1 MNLVSKYSYIEL
13 CNLLIG
19 KIVNFKSDCQ
29 LFDNFDV
36 TGKVININISKTNE
50 YMIEIMYKG
59 KKSEKEYICVYMS
72 VQNYIAVLLKVT

>member
-29 LFDNFDV
+29 LFDNFDI
-36 TGKVININISKTNE
+36 TGKVLSIDISKTNE
-50 YMIEIMYKG
+50 YMIKIMYKG
-59 KKSEKEYICVYMS
+59 KKYDIGSNMHNLSFQI
-72 VQNYIAVLLKVT
+72 I